1 MKTLT
6 RNQVAKQ
13 LGTTNNYLF
22 YWEERGILCPE
33 KIRIGDRGLVTYTP
47 ELVEKA
53 KKLLG
58 NGKRRKKGKN

>member
-22 YWEERGILCPE
+22 YWEEKGELRPE
-33 KIRIGDRGLVTYTP
+33 KIKIGDRGLVVYDDR
-47 ELVEKA
+47 LVEKA
-53 KKLLG
+53 RKLLFS
-58 NGKRRKKGKN
+58 GKRRKKAKK

>member
-22 YWEERGILCPE
+22 YWEEKGELRPE
-33 KIRIGDRGLVTYTP
+33 KLKIGDRGLVVYYDR
-47 ELVEKA
+47 LVEKA
-53 KKLLG
+53 
-58 NGKRRKKGKN
+58 R